1 MGIYVSLK
9 KQSFWVTIVGISL
22 LVITVLN
29 LSYPRAT
36 TLLGNTLIL
45 AFGTAAGS
53 LLLGSF
59 LAFLLFRTDLP
70 GSYAWILLM
79 IFPIFIPLPI
89 FAGLWKSTLGV
100 QGLLAT
106 FTGTVFSAGMIP
118 AVATHTIA
126 SLPWVILIV
135 GLGFRTVEAE
145 LEEPALLECIP
156 MRLIDMSE
164 ALIISCNTVLWSGQ
178 QN

>member
-89 FAGLWKSTLGV
+89 FAGLW
-100 QGLLAT
+100 
-106 FTGTVFSAGMIP
+106 
-118 AVATHTIA
+118 
-126 SLPWVILIV
+126 
-135 GLGFRTVEAE
+135 
-145 LEEPALLECIP
+145 
-156 MRLIDMSE
+156 
-164 ALIISCNTVLWSGQ
+164 
-178 QN
+178 